1 MANNYFEIMFEK
13 LCSAMRDEGKIEET
27 SSNFRKLRSDF
38 ERIDFLLKLAV
49 VSDIVQLPVKLD
61 ADGKKSLTRAQQLRN
76 EGNKC
81 FQKKNFVTAL
91 QKYTECL
98 AFSPWSFQDTGDVD
112 STDNC
117 LSLGYA
123 NRSAV
128 LIHLG
133 EQQLALQDVDNAFK
147 HGYPKELTYKL
158 HERKARCLIS
168 LGRQAEAVAALEVA
182 MTALEDAQ
190 LDAKKL
196 AQWKTDLQQEINKCN
211 NQSLDAGNKSSIS
224 DFTSCNKNL
233 PDVVDGKNAIF
244 CSLSSACNVH
254 YELGRGRF
262 IIATRDILPGEVLL
276 VEKPYASILLVDHY
290 GDHCYHCF
298 KHTLAPYPCS
308 SCCQAMYCSNECRN
322 ISKDTYHKFECSSLD
337 YLRASGVDKFA
348 YLSLRTLAA
357 TSLQLLLDYRR
368 ATNTGQ
374 YQAVDTLLMGCNQL
388 GQYTSDEYH
397 AICNLV
403 THAEDRNAHDLFRRA
418 VIAILLLRCLQQSGY
433 FSSLDPDE
441 STSDILPYVGGLLL
455 SHLQSFPCNAHEISE
470 FGLDTG
476 AVVESVPHELG
487 AGIYATLSL
496 FNHSCDPAASR
507 NFYADVCVVRA
518 IKSIRRGC
526 EVSDNYGAVYAVQ
539 SREERQNKLRPQY
552 FFDCQ
557 CEACTEDWPTLSE
570 ITKPK
575 TPKWRCSQCYSQ
587 LQTSGESRVK
597 CVKCRVEQNLLSKLN
612 ELAESDKA
620 YRVAFDR
627 LLKCQVAE
635 ALPSLLS
642 HLATMDRLLCLPC
655 MDYSCCQ
662 EAVKQCFSIMAN
674 CVLKKQTIQ

>member
-1 MANNYFEIMFEK
+1 MADNSFEIMFEK
-13 LCSAMRDEGKIEET
+13 LCLAMKDQGNVEET
-27 SSNFRKLRSDF
+27 SSNFRKLKSDF
-38 ERIDFLLKLAV
+38 DRVEFLLQLDL
-49 VSDIVQLPVKLD
+49 VSDIIQLPLKPD
-61 ADGKKSLTRAQQLRN
+61 ADGIKSLTRSQQLRN

-81 FQKKNFVTAL
+81 FQKKNYVTAL

-98 AFSPWSFQDTGDVD
+98 ASSPWPSQDMGDAG
-112 STDNC
+112 SADNC

-128 LIHLG
+128 LLHLD
-133 EQQLALQDVDNAFK
+133 EHQLALQDVDNAFK
-147 HGYPKELTYKL
+147 HGYPKELAYKL
-158 HERKARCLIS
+158 HQRKARCLIA
-168 LGRQAEAVAALEVA
+168 LGRQAEAVPSLVA
-182 MTALEDAQ
+182 GVTALKDAQ

-196 AQWKTDLQQEINKCN
+196 VQWKTDLQKEIDECGNE
-211 NQSLDAGNKSSIS
+211 SVDAGKRIS
-224 DFTSCNKNL
+224 VFDSTSCDKNL
-233 PDVVDGKNAIF
+233 PGVVDGKNATF
-244 CSLSSACNVH
+244 SSLSSACNVR
-254 YELGRGRF
+254 YEPDRGRF
-262 IIATRDILPGEVLL
+262 IVATRDILPGEVLL
-276 VEKPYASILLVDHY
+276 IEKPYASILLADHY

-308 SCCQAMYCSNECRN
+308 GCCYAMYCSNQCRN
-322 ISKDTYHKFECSSLD
+322 ISQETYHRFECSNMD
-337 YLRASGVDKFA
+337 FLRAAGVDKFA

-357 TSLQLLLDYRR
+357 TPLPDLLRYRK
-368 ATNTGQ
+368 ATGQ
-374 YQAVDTLLMGCNQL
+374 YQAGDSLLVGCNRL

-403 THAEDRNAHDLFRRA
+403 THADDRNAHDLFRRA
-418 VIAILLLRCLQQSGY
+418 IIAIALLRCLQQSGY
-433 FSSLDPDE
+433 FASLDPE
-441 STSDILPYVGGLLL
+441 ERTSDVLTYVGGLLL

-470 FGLDTG
+470 FGLDPG

-496 FNHSCDPAASR
+496 FNHSCDPGASR

-518 IKSIRRGC
+518 IKSIRSGC

-539 SREERQNKLRPQY
+539 SREERQKKLRPQY
-552 FFDCQ
+552 FFDCR
-557 CEACTEDWPTLSE
+557 CEACTGDWPTFAE
-570 ITKPK
+570 IKPD
-575 TPKWRCSQCYSQ
+575 PPNWHCSRCYSP
-587 LQTSGESRVK
+587 LRTSGESVVR
-597 CVKCRVEQNLLSKLN
+597 CVKCRAEQNLILKLN

-627 LLKCQVAE
+627 LLKCEVAE
-635 ALPSLLS
+635 ALPNLLN

-674 CVLKKQTIQ
+674 CVLKKQTVQ